1 MVDTNDSS
9 TQHDNSDPNNGDNK
23 PPDEEAQTH
32 TTNPPPLRAPLR
44 ALIQDFSPVWFTW
57 SMNTG
62 ILSTLSHTLPYP
74 SHWLH
79 IISTTLYILDILF
92 FILCT
97 TLFTLRLTTHR
108 STAWKEITS
117 DVNEL
122 CFLATLPISWMTL
135 TTLTALITSNASWAG
150 YPFTLLSYTMWWIG
164 SLLTLIIA
172 LQVYLLLAQHPL
184 TTPTTLSL
192 AIILPAVATSTAAAE
207 GGLISIY
214 AHHINSR
221 LAIPVIITSYL
232 LLGIGLILGLLIY
245 ALFLIRLLQT
255 DYFPPSKR
263 PTLFLLLGPAG
274 QSATALLALSAA
286 SVMHF
291 PSYTSPDKHTAP
303 FFTTSSADALRAA
316 STLLA
321 LLLVGLGIFWL
332 IYSLLALIPT
342 FTFPSPFSRTHNL
355 DNPRNPHNA
364 HNSSK
369 SNKSSWSPTYYSTLF
384 PTGTLNSALT
394 LLSEEMNSPAFRVL
408 STGLFILLS
417 CNLLINLGFTVRG
430 VVRGDVLVVREDPR
444 RKAREKRK

>member
-1 MVDTNDSS
+1 MVNTNDSS
-9 TQHDNSDPNNGDNK
+9 STQHENGETNGENK
-23 PPDEEAQTH
+23 PPDAEAQTNN
-32 TTNPPPLRAPLR
+32 TNPPPLRPPLR
-44 ALIQDFSPVWFTW
+44 ALIQDFSPIWFTW

-92 FILCT
+92 FITCT
-97 TLFTLRLTTHR
+97 TLFTLRLTIHR
-108 STAWKEITS
+108 TTAWKEITS

-150 YPFTLLSYTMWWIG
+150 YPFTIVSYAMWWLG

-184 TTPTTLSL
+184 TTPSTLSL

-207 GGLISIY
+207 GGLISLY
-214 AHHINSR
+214 AHSIPAR
-221 LAIPVIITSYL
+221 LAVPVIISSYL

-245 ALFLIRLLQT
+245 ALFLIRLLKT

-291 PSYTSPDKHTAP
+291 PTYSPDNPDTAP
-303 FFTTSSADALRAA
+303 FYTESSAEALRAA

-321 LLLVGLGIFWL
+321 LLLVGLGVFWL
-332 IYSLLALIPT
+332 IYSILALIPT
-342 FTFPSPFSRTHNL
+342 LTFPSKFSRTHN
-355 DNPRNPHNA
+355 PHKPQS
-364 HNSSK
+364 HNSHQ
-369 SNKSSWSPTYYSTLF
+369 SNKSPWSPAYYSTLF

-394 LLSEEMNSPAFRVL
+394 LLSEEMNSPTFRVC

-417 CNLLINLGFTVRG
+417 LNLLINLGFTVRG
-430 VVRGDVLVVREDPR
+430 VVRGDVLVVRENPR
-444 RKAREKRK
+444 HKAREKRK